1 MSSRGRSPSPRS
13 ITSSARGRMASNE
26 KTDKNGD
33 IQGDRSVSRGR
44 DGKPKSRSPSRS
56 RGRSASRSR
65 SRSRSRS
72 NASMRS
78 RSRSASRARS
88 RSRSIP
94 PPRVPKDSR
103 NSHVHGKGA
112 GWRVVIVSGLTK
124 NVRREHLEEIFSK
137 YGRVTGLD
145 LPTFPKSGQNR
156 GKAAIEFSNSGD
168 AETAQDHMDQG
179 SQGGAWQIAVDQI
192 PVIGETEG
200 EPTGQEELGIMKT
213 ATQTGTLPDTAEI
226 GTEATHRAADLA
238 VEDDTLSKVVLVD
251 PEDDL
256 ATVTDAIG
264 TILETDSSVIT
275 RDQAMVID
283 NDDPIRDP
291 GPRCQEAGVDDSILV
306 SSASRSRTISKIIL
320 LVFSFEV
327 EDKVTVTTVTFRIA
341 LL

>member
-145 LPTFPKSGQNR
+145 LPTFPKC
-156 GKAAIEFSNSGD
+156 KY
-168 AETAQDHMDQG
+168 
-179 SQGGAWQIAVDQI
+179 
-192 PVIGETEG
+192 
-200 EPTGQEELGIMKT
+200 
-213 ATQTGTLPDTAEI
+213 
-226 GTEATHRAADLA
+226 
-238 VEDDTLSKVVLVD
+238 
-251 PEDDL
+251 
-256 ATVTDAIG
+256 
-264 TILETDSSVIT
+264 
-275 RDQAMVID
+275 
-283 NDDPIRDP
+283 
-291 GPRCQEAGVDDSILV
+291 LV
-306 SSASRSRTISKIIL
+306 SAPLTLDCPADETPCIRSRTKQRQGRHRVQQLGRCRNGSRSHGSRSARWINL
-320 LVFSFEV
+320 
-327 EDKVTVTTVTFRIA
+327 DRRA
-341 LL
+341 LGSATSCSGTSARQGARAGHGRSPWTRSRL